1 LLALPNVPKLDVA
14 GSTPVAR
21 SRKVEE
27 LAPRRYRPWLMWA
40 DLHVMWRSMGGPE
53 AGIRILGIVG
63 SLGAR
68 SSNLTL
74 LETAASVAPDGIE
87 VLLYTRLGELPYFD
101 PDIDPDDAPPAVRA
115 LRQAIAASDAVLIAA
130 PEYGHSLPGVLKNG
144 IDWLIGSGE
153 LERKVVA
160 ITASVPH
167 SERGRQGLAALRQTL
182 GAVRAVIV
190 SDEPIV
196 RGSTSEATMRDVLRR
211 LVDGVRETRRRS
223 G

>member
-1 LLALPNVPKLDVA
+1 
-14 GSTPVAR
+14 
-21 SRKVEE
+21 
-27 LAPRRYRPWLMWA
+27 
-40 DLHVMWRSMGGPE
+40 MGGLE
-53 AGIRILGIVG
+53 AGVRILGIVG

-74 LETAASVAPDGIE
+74 LETAASVVPEGVE
-87 VLLYTRLGELPYFD
+87 VVLYTGLGGLPHFD
-101 PDIDPDDAPPAVRA
+101 PDVDPDDARSAVHA
-115 LRQAIAASDAVLIAA
+115 LRQAIAASDAILIAA
-130 PEYGHSLPGVLKNG
+130 PEYGHSLPGVLKNA

-190 SDEPIV
+190 SDEPIA
-196 RGSTSEATMRDVLRR
+196 RGSTSEATLRDVLRR
-211 LVDGVRETRRRS
+211 LVDEARETRRRS

>member
-1 LLALPNVPKLDVA
+1 M
-14 GSTPVAR
+14 G
-21 SRKVEE
+21 E
-27 LAPRRYRPWLMWA
+27 LEPR
-40 DLHVMWRSMGGPE
+40 
-53 AGIRILGIVG
+53 IRVLGIVG

-74 LETAASVAPDGIE
+74 LERAVSVAPEGIE
-87 VLLYTRLGELPYFD
+87 IALYTGLGKLPYFD
-101 PDIDPDDAPPAVRA
+101 PDVDPGDAPSAVHA

-130 PEYGHSLPGVLKNG
+130 PEYAHSLPGVLKNA

-190 SDEPIV
+190 SDEPIA
-196 RGSTSEATMRDVLRR
+196 RGSTSEAAIRDVLRR
-211 LVDGVRETRRRS
+211 LADGVREARLLS

>member
-1 LLALPNVPKLDVA
+1 
-14 GSTPVAR
+14 
-21 SRKVEE
+21 
-27 LAPRRYRPWLMWA
+27 
-40 DLHVMWRSMGGPE
+40 MGGSE

-68 SSNLTL
+68 SSNLAL

-87 VLLYTRLGELPYFD
+87 IVLYTGLGELPHFD
-101 PDIDPDDAPPAVRA
+101 PDIDPDHPPSAVRA
-115 LRQAIAASDAVLIAA
+115 LREAIAGSDAILIAA
-130 PEYGHSLPGVLKNG
+130 PEYGHSLPGALKNA

-160 ITASVPH
+160 ITASVPS

-190 SDEPIV
+190 SDEPIA
-196 RGSTSEATMRDVLRR
+196 RGSTSETTIRDVLCK
-211 LVDGVRETRRRS
+211 LVEEVRQARRRS
-223 G
+223 L

>member
-1 LLALPNVPKLDVA
+1 
-14 GSTPVAR
+14 
-21 SRKVEE
+21 
-27 LAPRRYRPWLMWA
+27 
-40 DLHVMWRSMGGPE
+40 MGGPE
-53 AGIRILGIVG
+53 AGIRVLGIVG

-74 LETAASVAPDGIE
+74 LETAASLAPEGIE
-87 VLLYTRLGELPYFD
+87 VVLYTGLGDLPHFD
-101 PDIDPDDAPPAVRA
+101 PDLDPDDAPSAVRA

-130 PEYGHSLPGVLKNG
+130 PEYGHSLPGVLKNA

-160 ITASVPH
+160 ITASVPS
-167 SERGRQGLAALRQTL
+167 SERGREGLAALRQTL

-190 SDEPIV
+190 SDEPIA
-196 RGSTSEATMRDVLRR
+196 RGPTSEATIRDVLRR
-211 LVDGVRETRRRS
+211 LVDGVRGTRSPS

>member
-1 LLALPNVPKLDVA
+1 
-14 GSTPVAR
+14 
-21 SRKVEE
+21 
-27 LAPRRYRPWLMWA
+27 
-40 DLHVMWRSMGGPE
+40 MWRSMGGPE

-101 PDIDPDDAPPAVRA
+101 PDIDPDIDPDDAPPAVRA

-153 LERKVVA
+153 LHRKVVA
-160 ITASVPH
+160 VTASAPGPGRGVLGLEALCTTLRSVEARIIGGEPI
-167 SERGRQGLAALRQTL
+167 ERGPEA
-182 GAVRAVIV
+182 
-190 SDEPIV
+190 DE
-196 RGSTSEATMRDVLRR
+196 MLQVL
-211 LVDGVRETRRRS
+211 
-223 G
+223 

>member
-1 LLALPNVPKLDVA
+1 MWGVM
-14 GSTPVAR
+14 G
-21 SRKVEE
+21 E
-27 LAPRRYRPWLMWA
+27 LKPC
-40 DLHVMWRSMGGPE
+40 
-53 AGIRILGIVG
+53 IRVLGIVG

-74 LETAASVAPDGIE
+74 LERAVSVAPEGIE
-87 VLLYTRLGELPYFD
+87 IVLYTGLGELPYFD
-101 PDIDPDDAPPAVRA
+101 PDVDPGDAPSAVQA

-130 PEYGHSLPGVLKNG
+130 PEYGHSLPGVLKNA

-190 SDEPIV
+190 SDSPIA
-196 RGSTSEATMRDVLRR
+196 RESTSDEAIRDVLRR
-211 LVDGVRETRRRS
+211 LSDGVREAPPPS